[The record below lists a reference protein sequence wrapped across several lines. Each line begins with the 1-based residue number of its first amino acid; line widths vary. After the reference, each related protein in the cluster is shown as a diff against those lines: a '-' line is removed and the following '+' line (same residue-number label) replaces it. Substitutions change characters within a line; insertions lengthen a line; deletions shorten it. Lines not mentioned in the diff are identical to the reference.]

1 MHIWGR
7 KLTTGSRLLLPCA
20 RGETTGLAGHF
31 TGVPG
36 RCRGWIYD
44 AFPTVAI
51 TLHLAKSL
59 QQMESDLQQ
68 PGKCCCPEPLQPR
81 SVVDHQLHKR
91 LCCVSET
98 DSERVP

>member
-1 MHIWGR
+1 
-7 KLTTGSRLLLPCA
+7 
-20 RGETTGLAGHF
+20 
-31 TGVPG
+31 
-36 RCRGWIYD
+36 
-44 AFPTVAI
+44 
-51 TLHLAKSL
+51 
-59 QQMESDLQQ
+59 MESDLQQ